1 MHNNPLQDINPF
13 FFPPSLPS
21 SALYL
26 SQSLSSSRCISS
38 SIHCYPRQR
47 RGCGQFARRKFQVRV
62 CNGQAI
68 IDYVRLKYNFNFPLG
83 RLDIHQEILLS
94 TQLRSFRRCL
104 HGKWTMQFD
113 YHSQVNQ
120 HGIRNAS
127 VDRPTHL
134 RLKTFLIPLVDRRN
148 GGSVRRFLL
157 VHTSCRSGRIE
168 CG

>member
-13 FFPPSLPS
+13 LFPPSLPS

-94 TQLRSFRRCL
+94 SVPFVDVYTASGRCNL
-104 HGKWTMQFD
+104 IIIPKSTNMGFEMLLW
-113 YHSQVNQ
+113 
-120 HGIRNAS
+120 IA
-127 VDRPTHL
+127 RPTW
-134 RLKTFLIPLVDRRN
+134 V
-148 GGSVRRFLL
+148 
-157 VHTSCRSGRIE
+157 
-168 CG
+168 